1 MSGLFKWFCGSI
13 QHAVSFQVG
22 FVPTDQG
29 IFMRP
34 TLSLRSS
41 LVSVLVYSV
50 LSVQGWAEDHLLT
63 IGGGYSPAGN
73 QASLERNV
81 LFFQRLLEEKGMSQL
96 RHDIYFADGDS
107 KAADLQV
114 MDRTSVPKANR
125 LMAEF
130 FGSEENLGLT
140 YRNHQVPNVKGK
152 SSPANIAKWFSNQGR
167 KIKSGDRLLIY
178 VTAHGNRSSNRRNE
192 HDTTIATWDNKAIK
206 MTELVKMLDQLPE
219 DVEVVTVMVQCHAG
233 GFARFMFNGGD
244 PDRGLSKQRRI
255 GFFATVH
262 DRPAAGCTPEIDEA
276 SYVEYSSFFWAALG
290 GRDRSG
296 KAIAIPD
303 YDQNGVVSFDEAHAY
318 VILTA
323 DTIDLPIKTSGEF
336 LTVSSKFSDGDDGLL
351 ANDVAYSLVLELA
364 TASQKVILEGLSE
377 QLKLSGENRLV
388 DAWKA
393 TQTRR
398 GPGRNRQPAPRSQ
411 DKSRDVRREI
421 ASDLKRRWPA
431 LANVLNPL
439 AIELITTRS
448 NELVAAIEEHPKY
461 ESYRELNLEAKSTLS
476 EQKRKVKFDR
486 FLRTADNV
494 IMAENLKRMDDK
506 KKFEQYQG
514 LVLAEGKTLWEHQ

>member
-1 MSGLFKWFCGSI
+1 
-13 QHAVSFQVG
+13 
-22 FVPTDQG
+22 
-29 IFMRP
+29 MRP
-34 TLSLRSS
+34 TLLLQFSLASALACS
-41 LVSVLVYSV
+41 L
-50 LSVQGWAEDHLLT
+50 LSVQGWADDHLLT

-81 LFFQRLLEEKGMSQL
+81 LFFQRLLKEKGMAHLQ
-96 RHDIYFADGDS
+96 HDIYFADGDS
-107 KAADLQV
+107 KGADLQV
-114 MDRTSVPKANR
+114 MDRASVPKANR
-125 LMAEF
+125 FLAEF

-140 YRNHQVPNVKGK
+140 FRNHQVPNVKGQT
-152 SSPANIAKWFSNQGR
+152 SPTNIRNWFSTTGR
-167 KIKSGDRLLIY
+167 KLKSGDRLLIY
-178 VTAHGNRSSNRRNE
+178 VTAHGNRSSDRRNE
-192 HDTTIATWDNKAIK
+192 HDTTIATWNNKSIK
-206 MTELVKMLDQLPE
+206 MTELVKMLDQLP
-219 DVEVVTVMVQCHAG
+219 DGVEVVTVMVQCHAG
-233 GFARFMFNGGD
+233 GFARFMFNEGD

-255 GFFATVH
+255 GFYATVH

-323 DTIDLPIKTSGEF
+323 DTIDLPVKTSGEF
-336 LTVSSKFSDGDDGLL
+336 LTVHSKFSEGDDDLL
-351 ANDVAYSLVLELA
+351 ANDVAYSTVLEFA
-364 TASQKVILEGLSE
+364 TVSQKAILEGLSE
-377 QLKLSGENRLV
+377 QLKLSGDARLV

-398 GPGRNRQPAPRSQ
+398 GSGRNRQSTSRGQ
-411 DKSRDVRREI
+411 NKSSELRQEI

-448 NELVAAIEEHPKY
+448 DELVEAIEEHPKY
-461 ESYRELNLEAKSTLS
+461 ERYRELILETKSTLS

-494 IMAENLKRMDDK
+494 IMAENLKRMKDNA
-506 KKFEQYQG
+506 KFEQFQA
-514 LVLAEGKTLWEHQ
+514 LVAAEGRTLRNEQ

>member
-1 MSGLFKWFCGSI
+1 
-13 QHAVSFQVG
+13 
-22 FVPTDQG
+22 
-29 IFMRP
+29 MRP

-152 SSPANIAKWFSNQGR
+152 SSPANIATWFSNQGR

-262 DRPAAGCTPEIDEA
+262 DRPAAGCTPAIDEA

-506 KKFEQYQG
+506 KKFEQYQE

>member
-1 MSGLFKWFCGSI
+1 MACLLI
-13 QHAVSFQVG
+13 TFQV
-22 FVPTDQG
+22 
-29 IFMRP
+29 
-34 TLSLRSS
+34 
-41 LVSVLVYSV
+41 
-50 LSVQGWAEDHLLT
+50 WAEDYLLT
-63 IGGGYSPAGN
+63 IGGGYSPSGN

-81 LFFQRLLEEKGMSQL
+81 LFYQRLLEEQELGQL
-96 RHDIYFADGDS
+96 QHDIYFADGDA
-107 KAADLQV
+107 KGADLQV
-114 MDRTSVPKANR
+114 MDRASVPKANR

-140 YRNHQVPNVKGK
+140 YRNHQIPHVKGET
-152 SSPANIAKWFSNQGR
+152 SPSNIRNWFNTKGKKLSH
-167 KIKSGDRLLIY
+167 GDRLLIY
-178 VTAHGNRSSNRRNE
+178 VTAHGNRSGNRRDE
-192 HDTTIATWDNKAIK
+192 YDTTIATWNNKSIK
-206 MTELVKMLDQLPE
+206 MTELVKMLDQLP
-219 DVEVVTVMVQCHAG
+219 DGVEVTAVMVQCHAG

-276 SYVEYSSFFWAALG
+276 SYVEYSSFFWAAIG

-296 KAIAIPD
+296 KSISIPD
-303 YDQNGVVSFDEAHAY
+303 YDGNGVVSFDEAHAY

-323 DTIDLPIKTSGEF
+323 DTIDLPVKTSGEF
-336 LTVSSKFSDGDDGLL
+336 LTVNSKFSEGDDGLL
-351 ANDVAYSLVLELA
+351 ANDVAYSQVLELA
-364 TASQKVILEGLSE
+364 TASQRAILEGLSE
-377 QLKLSGENRLV
+377 QLELSGDNRIV

-398 GPGRNRQPAPRSQ
+398 GPGRNRQAASRGQ
-411 DKSRDVRREI
+411 DKSRDVGREI
-421 ASDLKRRWPA
+421 ASDLKQRWPA

-448 NELVAAIEEHPKY
+448 EELVAAIEEHPKY
-461 ESYRELNLEAKSTLS
+461 LRYRELKLEAKTKLS

-494 IMAENLKRMDDK
+494 IMAENLKRMNDK
-506 KKFEQYQG
+506 TKFEQLQA
-514 LVLAEGKTLWEHQ
+514 LVEAERRTLKEANSTEAN

>member
-506 KKFEQYQG
+506 KKFEQYQE

>member
-1 MSGLFKWFCGSI
+1 MRRCIFSLFVCSLI
-13 QHAVSFQVG
+13 SVPVS
-22 FVPTDQG
+22 
-29 IFMRP
+29 
-34 TLSLRSS
+34 
-41 LVSVLVYSV
+41 
-50 LSVQGWAEDHLLT
+50 AEDHLLT
-63 IGGGYSPAGN
+63 IGGGYSPSGN

-81 LFFQRLLEEKGMSQL
+81 LFFQRLLKEQDMNRL
-96 RHDIYFADGDS
+96 RHDIYFADGTS
-107 KAADLQV
+107 TGADLQV
-114 MDRTSVPKANR
+114 MDRPSVPKANR

-140 YRNHQVPNVKGK
+140 YRNHQVPQVQGETSPNNIRGWFTRTGK
-152 SSPANIAKWFSNQGR
+152 KL
-167 KIKSGDRLLIY
+167 KDGDRVLIY

-192 HDTTIATWDNKAIK
+192 HDTTIATWNNKSIK
-206 MTELVKMLDQLPE
+206 MTELVKMLDQLP
-219 DVEVVTVMVQCHAG
+219 DSVEVIAVMVQCHAG

-244 PDRGLSKQRRI
+244 PDRGLSRQRRI

-296 KAIAIPD
+296 QAIPMPD
-303 YDQNGVVSFDEAHAY
+303 YDQDGVVSFEEAHAY

-323 DTIDLPIKTSGEF
+323 DTIDLPVKTSGEF
-336 LTVSSKFSDGDDGLL
+336 LTVYSKFTEGDDGLL
-351 ANDVAYSLVLELA
+351 ANDEPYPLVLELA
-364 TASQKVILEGLSE
+364 TASQKAVLEGLSE
-377 QLKLSGENRLV
+377 QLDLSGDTRLV

-398 GPGRNRQPAPRSQ
+398 GPGRNRQPSRRESQ
-411 DKSRDVRREI
+411 SSQLRREI

-448 NELVAAIEEHPKY
+448 DEFLKAIEDHPDY
-461 ESYRELNLEAKSTLS
+461 QRYRELTIEERATLS

-494 IMAENLKRMDDK
+494 IMAENLKRMNDRMKID
-506 KKFEQYQG
+506 QY
-514 LVLAEGKTLWEHQ
+514 LSLIAAESGTLKRETSPDSRTDQ

>member
-1 MSGLFKWFCGSI
+1 
-13 QHAVSFQVG
+13 
-22 FVPTDQG
+22 
-29 IFMRP
+29 MRP
-34 TLSLRSS
+34 NLLLRSS
-41 LVSVLVYSV
+41 LVSVWACLL

-81 LFFQRLLEEKGMSQL
+81 LFFQRLLEEQGMERLQ
-96 RHDIYFADGDS
+96 HDIYFADGDS
-107 KAADLQV
+107 KGADLQV
-114 MDRTSVPKANR
+114 MDRASVPKANR

-140 YRNHQVPNVKGK
+140 YRNHQVPNVKDRT
-152 SSPANIAKWFSNQGR
+152 SPANIRNWFSTKGR
-167 KIKSGDRLLIY
+167 KLKSGDRLLIY

-192 HDTTIATWDNKAIK
+192 HDTTIATWDNKSIK

-219 DVEVVTVMVQCHAG
+219 GVEVVTVMVQCHAG

-262 DRPAAGCTPEIDEA
+262 DRQAAGCTPEIDEA

-290 GRDRSG
+290 GRDRGG

-303 YDQNGVVSFDEAHAY
+303 YDQNGEVSFEEAHAY

-323 DTIDLPIKTSGEF
+323 DTIDLPVKTSGEF
-336 LTVSSKFSDGDDGLL
+336 LTVHSKFSDGDDGLL
-351 ANDVAYSLVLELA
+351 ANDVDYSLVLELA
-364 TASQKVILEGLSE
+364 TASQKEILEGLSE
-377 QLKLSGENRLV
+377 QLKLSGDNRLV

-398 GPGRNRQPAPRSQ
+398 GPGRNRQPVSRGQ

-448 NELVAAIEEHPKY
+448 NELVAAIEDHPKY
-461 ESYRELNLEAKSTLS
+461 ESYRELSLEAKSTLS

-494 IMAENLKRMDDK
+494 IMAENLKRMDDQGK
-506 KKFEQYQG
+506 LEQFQA
-514 LVLAEGKTLWEHQ
+514 LVAAERRTLRENQ

>member
-1 MSGLFKWFCGSI
+1 
-13 QHAVSFQVG
+13 
-22 FVPTDQG
+22 
-29 IFMRP
+29 MRP

-152 SSPANIAKWFSNQGR
+152 SSPANIATWFSNQGR

-506 KKFEQYQG
+506 KKFEQYQE